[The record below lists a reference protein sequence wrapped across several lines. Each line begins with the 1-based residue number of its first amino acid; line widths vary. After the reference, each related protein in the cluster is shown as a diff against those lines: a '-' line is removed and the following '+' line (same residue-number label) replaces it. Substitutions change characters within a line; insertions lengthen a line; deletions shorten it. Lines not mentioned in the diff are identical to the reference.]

1 MKKFNYTWSEEIEG
15 SNGLKDQ
22 LAKAVKMTISQIN
35 REYLIKVTGEGYNQ
49 LLGVGGLLEMVG
61 LQKASKMIERANSC
75 TGDVCRCKVY
85 GGVKVS
91 FYIH

>member
-1 MKKFNYTWSEEIEG
+1 MKKFNYTWSEEIEQMK
-15 SNGLKDQ
+15 NELV
-22 LAKAVKMTISQIN
+22 KAVKMTVAQIN
-35 REYLIKVTGEGYNQ
+35 FNYLIKVSGEGYNQ

-61 LQKASKMIERANSC
+61 LERAEKMIKRANAC

-85 GGVKVS
+85 GGVEVS